1 MTNASSEERLSNPN
15 TAITVLGFDFGTTR
29 IGVAVGQ
36 SLTGKGRP
44 LSPLKANEGIP
55 NWDLIAKIV
64 DEWQPSAFVVGLP
77 LNMDGSENEM
87 CQRARKFAK
96 RLHGRYN
103 RPYHM
108 MDERLSSYEAKGQV
122 IARGGNRNFKE
133 NSVDG
138 LAAQMILESWFAEQ
152 ASFPD
157 ESR

>member
-1 MTNASSEERLSNPN
+1 MISALVE
-15 TAITVLGFDFGTTR
+15 
-29 IGVAVGQ
+29 
-36 SLTGKGRP
+36 
-44 LSPLKANEGIP
+44 
-55 NWDLIAKIV
+55 
-64 DEWQPSAFVVGLP
+64 EWQPDAFVVGLP

-122 IARGGNRNFKE
+122 IAQGGNRNFKE

-138 LAAQMILESWFAEQ
+138 LAAQMILESWFAQ
-152 ASFPD
+152 QTASSD
-157 ESR
+157 

>member
-1 MTNASSEERLSNPN
+1 MTVNETQVTSSPAKPS
-15 TAITVLGFDFGTTR
+15 TVLGFDFGTTR

-36 SLTGKGRP
+36 ALLGQARP
-44 LSPLKANEGIP
+44 LSPLKANDGIP
-55 NWDLIAKIV
+55 NWDVIEKIV
-64 DEWQPSAFVVGLP
+64 AEWQPDAFVVGLP

-96 RLHGRYN
+96 RLHGRFN

-122 IARGGNRNFKE
+122 IAQGGNRNFKE

-138 LAAQMILESWFAEQ
+138 LAAQMIIESWFAQ
-152 ASFPD
+152 
-157 ESR
+157 R

>member
-1 MTNASSEERLSNPN
+1 MTETSTSKTSTNPN
-15 TAITVLGFDFGTTR
+15 TAIAVLGFDFGTTR
-29 IGVAVGQ
+29 IGVAIGQ
-36 SLTGKGRP
+36 SLTGQGRP
-44 LSPLKANEGIP
+44 LAPIKATDGIP
-55 NWDLIAKIV
+55 NWDMISALV
-64 DEWQPSAFVVGLP
+64 EEWQPDAFVVGLP

-122 IARGGNRNFKE
+122 IAQGGNRNFKE

-138 LAAQMILESWFAEQ
+138 LAAQMILESWFAQ
-152 ASFPD
+152 QTASSD
-157 ESR
+157 

>member
-1 MTNASSEERLSNPN
+1 MTDASSNEMNENPN

-36 SLTGKGRP
+36 GVTRQGRP
-44 LSPLKANEGIP
+44 LSPIKANEGIP
-55 NWDLIAKIV
+55 NWDVIAKIV
-64 DEWQPSAFVVGLP
+64 EEWQPDAFVVGLP
-77 LNMDGSENEM
+77 LNMDGTENEM

-122 IARGGNRNFKE
+122 IAQGGHRNFKE

-152 ASFPD
+152 FTSYAID
-157 ESR
+157 

>member
-1 MTNASSEERLSNPN
+1 MTDTSNLQTSTNPN
-15 TAITVLGFDFGTTR
+15 TAIAVLGFDFGTTR
-29 IGVAVGQ
+29 IGVAIGQ
-36 SLTGKGRP
+36 SLTGQGRP
-44 LSPLKANEGIP
+44 LAPLKANDGIP
-55 NWDLIAKIV
+55 NWDTISALV
-64 DEWQPSAFVVGLP
+64 EEWQPDAFVVGLP

-122 IARGGNRNFKE
+122 IAQGGNRNFKE

-138 LAAQMILESWFAEQ
+138 LAAQMILESWFAQQ
-152 ASFPD
+152 ASASD
-157 ESR
+157 L

>member
-1 MTNASSEERLSNPN
+1 MTETSTSKTSTNPN
-15 TAITVLGFDFGTTR
+15 TAIAVLGFDFGTTR
-29 IGVAVGQ
+29 IGVAIGQ
-36 SLTGKGRP
+36 SLTGQGRP
-44 LSPLKANEGIP
+44 LAPLKATDGIP
-55 NWDLIAKIV
+55 NWDMISALIE
-64 DEWQPSAFVVGLP
+64 EWQPDVFVVGLP

-122 IARGGNRNFKE
+122 IAQGGNRNFKE

-138 LAAQMILESWFAEQ
+138 LAAQMILESWFAQ
-152 ASFPD
+152 QTASSD
-157 ESR
+157 

>member
-1 MTNASSEERLSNPN
+1 MTETSTSKTPTNPN
-15 TAITVLGFDFGTTR
+15 AAIAVLGFDFGTTR
-29 IGVAVGQ
+29 IGVAIGQ
-36 SLTGKGRP
+36 SLTGQGRP
-44 LSPLKANEGIP
+44 LAPLKATDGIP
-55 NWDLIAKIV
+55 NWDMISALV
-64 DEWQPSAFVVGLP
+64 EEWQPDAFVVGLP

-122 IARGGNRNFKE
+122 IAQGGNRNFKE

-138 LAAQMILESWFAEQ
+138 LAAQMILESWFAQ
-152 ASFPD
+152 QTASSD
-157 ESR
+157 

>member
-1 MTNASSEERLSNPN
+1 MTETSTSKTSANPN
-15 TAITVLGFDFGTTR
+15 TAIAVLGFDFGTTR
-29 IGVAVGQ
+29 IGVAIGQ
-36 SLTGKGRP
+36 SLTGQGRP
-44 LSPLKANEGIP
+44 LAPIKATDGIP
-55 NWDLIAKIV
+55 NWDMISALV
-64 DEWQPSAFVVGLP
+64 EEWQPDAFVVGLP

-122 IARGGNRNFKE
+122 IAQGGNRNFKE

-138 LAAQMILESWFAEQ
+138 LAAQMILESWFAQ
-152 ASFPD
+152 QTASSD
-157 ESR
+157 